1 VAKHPIVH
9 NTELS
14 IGSSHS
20 SIISI
25 NREAKSEQRGR
36 NFKRKIPKVSI
47 IYHLPPFTRK
57 NQTHIQNQKFIIRT
71 RNFINRTNTNSAPF
85 IQPTNLIPTS
95 VIRNQN
101 NQKSN
106 TTPGP
111 ESTVTIRKNNT
122 HTKNP
127 KTKSK
132 RRDETEAKRRNFP
145 SDIQTPI

>member
-1 VAKHPIVH
+1 MGNKTLILLIKQKPKFRSKGGNSEEKKSNIV
-9 NTELS
+9 
-14 IGSSHS
+14 
-20 SIISI
+20 
-25 NREAKSEQRGR
+25 
-36 NFKRKIPKVSI
+36 
-47 IYHLPPFTRK
+47 YHLPQSTRK
-57 NQTHIQNQKFIIRT
+57 NQTFIIRT

-95 VIRNQN
+95 VIKNQN